1 MWAKSWENLSFE
13 KIKAS
18 KKWLQAARAA
28 PSDASHGADR
38 PPAVTTM
45 TRGDGRGA
53 RGAEGPNVAG
63 DSTSGAIS
71 RYRKIGVRGKNA
83 PNTPFRGARASQ
95 IACAGVPEGCPA
107 ALMGRRRG
115 GGGYRS

>member
-1 MWAKSWENLSFE
+1 MGRKLGKIEILE

-53 RGAEGPNVAG
+53 SGAEGPNVAG
-63 DSTSGAIS
+63 DSTSG
-71 RYRKIGVRGKNA
+71 VV
-83 PNTPFRGARASQ
+83 SQ
-95 IACAGVPEGCPA
+95 LRNFNIQCKKLTGHTVW
-107 ALMGRRRG
+107 
-115 GGGYRS
+115 